1 MNVATDLQ
9 LFNSSTSPVK
19 GGIAISMALAA
30 IGGNF
35 GADINLSKIHS
46 DLTTALFSESNS
58 RFIVTLSSK
67 NKNKFLKVFENIEV
81 YEVGVVN
88 KTNVINFQNFSIN
101 LRKLRQ
107 AFKETLYKI

>member
-1 MNVATDLQ
+1 M
-9 LFNSSTSPVK
+9 
-19 GGIAISMALAA
+19 
-30 IGGNF
+30 
-35 GADINLSKIHS
+35 
-46 DLTTALFSESNS
+46 
-58 RFIVTLSSK
+58 TLSSK